1 MADPR
6 EVPLPIV
13 WSAET
18 PDNATILA
26 LAGDHL
32 YARCGEQ
39 LAAFDPSAGSVTW
52 TASLGKR
59 SGDGSLVHSVGA
71 VVVTDTR
78 TGPQRTT
85 ELVGV
90 RGGKV
95 IYRTAMDC
103 IVGNQASCV
112 LGREVFVLGVDPN
125 GGAALRSIDSE
136 SGRRRLDRKRAGRD
150 LACSGDRLVI
160 LDSFAKDAASAG
172 LISLDRD
179 GGDER
184 ILERT
189 PAQEMAIASP
199 RILAAL
205 RTGPAP
211 ERMVRLIDLATGAAR
226 WEHRAHGPVVALDD
240 ELAIHVES
248 LGGALVPVARD
259 AATGELRWRGG
270 GPLGDDSGTFRFAG
284 RLIAFTHGTGTTLYA
299 RDDGSLIAELLAV
312 YALEVRQRHL
322 YLQGSERIACADAS
336 R

>member
-13 WSAET
+13 WSVET

-26 LAGDHL
+26 LAGDQL

-39 LAAFDPSAGSVTW
+39 LVALDASAGSLAW

-59 SGDGSLVHSVGA
+59 SGDGSLVHAVGA

-85 ELVGV
+85 ELLGV

-95 IYRTAMDC
+95 TYRTAMDC

-112 LGREVFVLGVDPN
+112 LGREVFVLGVDPK
-125 GGAALRSIDSE
+125 GGAVLRSIDAE
-136 SGRRRLDRKRAGRD
+136 SGGRRLDRKRAGRD
-150 LACSGDRLVI
+150 VACAGDRLVI
-160 LDSFAKDAASAG
+160 LDSFAEGATGAG
-172 LISLDRD
+172 LVSVDRD

-184 ILERT
+184 VLERR
-189 PAQEMAIASP
+189 PAQEVVIAGQ
-199 RILAAL
+199 RFLAAL

-211 ERMVRLIDLATGAAR
+211 ERTVQLMDLTTGASR
-226 WEHRAHGPVVALDD
+226 WAHRAHGPVVALDD
-240 ELAIHVES
+240 ELAIHMES
-248 LGGALVPVARD
+248 ADGALVPVARD

-284 RLIAFTHGTGTTLYA
+284 GLIAFTHGTGTTLYA
-299 RDDGSLIAELLAV
+299 RDDGSLVAELLAV
-312 YALEVRQRHL
+312 YALEARQRHL